1 MTNEQFPRSEF
12 NDQNETPDGRD
23 AYAPQETSDHS
34 SAYMPPSDLPRSKS
48 DSAERSD
55 LGEQS
60 DLKERGYQ
68 SDQRN
73 QGDQGD
79 QRNQGQSSEQSGQ
92 SRQVQQGSRYACGS
106 PSNSTEYIRP
116 DGPS

>member
-1 MTNEQFPRSEF
+1 MGATLTRHRKPLTTR
-12 NDQNETPDGRD
+12 R
-23 AYAPQETSDHS
+23 HICR
-34 SAYMPPSDLPRSKS
+34 LPRSKS
-48 DSAERSD
+48 DSAERGD

-73 QGDQGD
+73 QGDQGY
-79 QRNQGQSSEQSGQ
+79 QGQSSEQTGQ
-92 SRQVQQGSRYACGS
+92 SRQVQQGSRYAYGS

-116 DGPS
+116 DGPSYAGRGSSAYAGGSDGFVAPSF